1 MSTTPLTIA
10 PARPALL
17 ARALDYLELTKP
29 KIALMELVVVLAAG
43 LVATWNQ
50 PADPA
55 LLLHA
60 MLGTLL
66 VAASAS
72 AANQWL
78 ERLSDRRMLRTANRP
93 LPAGR
98 LSPAQAAAF
107 AAATLVA
114 GGLYL
119 AVMVNLAALGWSLAT
134 WAIYVLAYTPL
145 KRLSPANTAVGAVA
159 GALPVLIGWSAT
171 GAAIDVRAL
180 SLTLVI
186 FLWQFPHFM
195 AIAWLYR
202 SDYAKGG
209 AQMLTV
215 VDPTGRRAG
224 WQAVVS
230 ALALIPV
237 SLVPVLA
244 SPGLGPVLYVAVAAL
259 LGLGQLALSGLF
271 WQQPTDAR
279 ARLLLKASLVYLPT
293 VLVALMLAPWV

>member
-17 ARALDYLELTKP
+17 ARALDYVELTRP

-55 LLLHA
+55 VILHA

-78 ERLSDRRMLRTANRP
+78 ERHSDRRMPRTANRP
-93 LPAGR
+93 LPAAR
-98 LSPAQAAAF
+98 LSPAEVAAF
-107 AAATLVA
+107 AAVTLLA

-119 AVMVNLAALGWSLAT
+119 GLLVNLAALGWALASWT
-134 WAIYVLAYTPL
+134 IYVLVYTPL
-145 KRLSPANTAVGAVA
+145 KRLSPINTAVGAVA

-180 SLTLVI
+180 SLTLVL

-202 SDYAKGG
+202 RDYAQGG
-209 AQMLTV
+209 SQMLTV

-224 WQAVVS
+224 WQAVAA
-230 ALALIPV
+230 ALALLPV

-244 SPGLGPVLYVAVAAL
+244 SPGLGPVLYVVLAVG
-259 LGLGQLALSGLF
+259 LGAGQLALSGLF
-271 WQQPTDAR
+271 WHQATDAR
-279 ARLLLKASLVYLPT
+279 ARLLLRASLVYLPT
-293 VLVALMLAPWV
+293 VLLALMLAPWV